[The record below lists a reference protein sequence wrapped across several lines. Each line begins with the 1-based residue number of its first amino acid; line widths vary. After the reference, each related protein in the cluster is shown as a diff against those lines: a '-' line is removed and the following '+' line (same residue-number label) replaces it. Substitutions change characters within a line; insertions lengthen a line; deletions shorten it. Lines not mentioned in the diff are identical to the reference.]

1 LGVLLGV
8 KIRANAIQIAPEVL
22 NLIAGLY
29 DLKGV

>member
-22 NLIAGLY
+22 SLIGEL
-29 DLKGV
+29 DDFKRV